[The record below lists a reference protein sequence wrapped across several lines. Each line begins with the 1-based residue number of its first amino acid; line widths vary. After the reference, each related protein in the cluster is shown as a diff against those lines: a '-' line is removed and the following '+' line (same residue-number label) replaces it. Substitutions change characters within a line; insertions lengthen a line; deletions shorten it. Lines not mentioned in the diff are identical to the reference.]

1 MILTEEIYFE
11 ITAKGPKSEI
21 KKFVKFFKSGELEDF
36 MEVTGDYISY
46 GDEYAAA
53 DDSENSEM
61 IFSNDDLGIEV
72 DEFDTE
78 EFLDVL
84 CKAAR
89 ALELVGHIYDINDDE
104 YNFISEVGDSG
115 YTNSRN
121 VNKFNDEL
129 DAAAYDEEQDEN

>member
-1 MILTEEIYFE
+1 M
-11 ITAKGPKSEI
+11 KI
-21 KKFVKFFKSGELEDF
+21 KEVFLKSGELEDF

-104 YNFISEVGDSG
+104 YNFISEAGDSG